1 MLRENPVRASSRIR
15 DLSSFPMYL
24 ANDLSFFLGFVR
36 ILGTLDRERD
46 GQNRR
51 VVLWGVSN
59 VSGQNT
65 NLGLGTDSWKVR
77 STAKPSVAEAFGNI
91 LVVSVAN

>member
-59 VSGQNT
+59 VSGKNT
-65 NLGLGTDSWKVR
+65 ILGLGTDSWKVR

-91 LVVSVAN
+91 LVVYNS

>member
-59 VSGQNT
+59 VSGKNT

-91 LVVSVAN
+91 LVVSVAD

>member
-1 MLRENPVRASSRIR
+1 MRVSRRIR
-15 DLSSFPMYL
+15 DLLCFPMYL
-24 ANDLSFFLGFVR
+24 ANDLSFFSGFVR
-36 ILGTLDRERD
+36 ILETPDRERD

-65 NLGLGTDSWKVR
+65 ILGLGTDSWKFR

-91 LVVSVAN
+91 LVAYSS

>member
-1 MLRENPVRASSRIR
+1 MIRENPARVSKRVRDS
-15 DLSSFPMYL
+15 SSFPMYL
-24 ANDLSFFLGFVR
+24 AKDLSSFLGFVR
-36 ILGTLDRERD
+36 IIGTLDRERD

-59 VSGQNT
+59 VSDQNT
-65 NLGLGTDSWKVR
+65 LLGLGTDSWKVR
-77 STAKPSVAEAFGNI
+77 STSKPSVAEAFGNI

>member
-1 MLRENPVRASSRIR
+1 MVRQNPNRASKRVR

-59 VSGQNT
+59 VSGKNT
-65 NLGLGTDSWKVR
+65 ILGLGIDSWKVR
-77 STAKPSVAEAFGNI
+77 STSKPSVAEAFGNI

>member
-1 MLRENPVRASSRIR
+1 MIRENPARVSRRVR

-24 ANDLSFFLGFVR
+24 ANDPSFFSGFVR
-36 ILGTLDRERD
+36 ILGTPDRERD
-46 GQNRR
+46 CQNRR

-65 NLGLGTDSWKVR
+65 NLGLVIGSWKVR
-77 STAKPSVAEAFGNI
+77 STTKPSVAEAFGNI
-91 LVVSVAN
+91 LVVYSS

>member
-1 MLRENPVRASSRIR
+1 
-15 DLSSFPMYL
+15 MYL
-24 ANDLSFFLGFVR
+24 ANGLSSFSGFVS
-36 ILGTLDRERD
+36 IFGTPDRERD

-59 VSGQNT
+59 VSGKNT
-65 NLGLGTDSWKVR
+65 ILGLGIDSWKVR
-77 STAKPSVAEAFGNI
+77 STSKPSVAEAFGNI

>member
-1 MLRENPVRASSRIR
+1 MRVSKRVR

-24 ANDLSFFLGFVR
+24 ANDLSFFSGFVR
-36 ILGTLDRERD
+36 IIGTPDRERD

-65 NLGLGTDSWKVR
+65 NLGLGTDSWKVH
-77 STAKPSVAEAFGNI
+77 SAAKPSVAEAFGNI
-91 LVVSVAN
+91 LVVCSS